1 MGVVLAWS
9 PKYTRSLPSI
19 QRQRPLRPPMHA
31 IPSPFS
37 VFTKPLH
44 AIRARLS
51 LGVAA
56 CDAGDTA

>member
-1 MGVVLAWS
+1 
-9 PKYTRSLPSI
+9 
-19 QRQRPLRPPMHA
+19 MHA